1 MSTEIMGSGTTGTD
15 AATESPA
22 WVAVATVKEVTRR
35 RKLRVEVAGLAIAL
49 FHANDRIY
57 AFADLCVHQD
67 RSLVKGTLLHGR
79 VICPGHQ
86 WRFDLETGYEEDQ
99 DLCQPVYPVLVRDE
113 TVLVDPTP
121 RPAPAASGKECTA

>member
-1 MSTEIMGSGTTGTD
+1 
-15 AATESPA
+15 
-22 WVAVATVKEVTRR
+22 
-35 RKLRVEVAGLAIAL
+35 GLAIAL

-113 TVLVDPTP
+113 TVLVDLTP
-121 RPAPAASGKECTA
+121 RPAPAASGKECTACPFAPQSQWAPARSPPSPHAPRVAAASTDESCC